1 LINQSCRA
9 LALLCLLLC
18 AFQIACNGQKTAPP
32 EAVAKQTGDG
42 GGIATLANS
51 AVVAVAGGK
60 VNAYEPGGQPR
71 WSFDLPGG
79 DKAVAAPAAAPNSV
93 TYVRGAQWIF
103 ALSPEGQMLWQAK
116 YADDNSQIKSIVALS
131 DSTAV
136 VTTGDTT
143 LFCYTTTGEMRWNY
157 TLPDNDRIVRP
168 PAPAPNGFVHVRSQ
182 NRLYAINAEGKWQW
196 QVDLPPASGAP

>member
-18 AFQIACNGQKTAPP
+18 AFQIACRGQKTAPT
-32 EAVAKQTGDG
+32 EATAKQTDN
-42 GGIATLANS
+42 GGIVTLANS
-51 AVVAVAGGK
+51 VVVAVAGGK
-60 VNAYEPGGQPR
+60 VNAYAPDGQPR

-103 ALSPEGQMLWQAK
+103 ALSPDGQLLWQAK
-116 YADDNSQIKSIVALS
+116 YSDDNAQIKSIVALT
-131 DSTAV
+131 DSTTV

-143 LFCYTTTGEMRWNY
+143 LVCYTTTGEVRWTY
-157 TLPDNDRIVRP
+157 TLPDNDRLVR
-168 PAPAPNGFVHVRSQ
+168 APTTAPNGFVHVRSQ

-196 QVDLPPASGAP
+196 QADLPPASGAP